1 MRTSLFVLAT
11 FATSAVAQSDERVG
25 SYSPAPLTDDK
36 KKLLHDTLVSN
47 NYENSVGS
55 TRVCY
60 TDIISLETQ
69 IVAGTNNKF
78 HISGCSVNSMSE
90 GECSQ
95 QTLTSCTVMEYDV
108 IIFEPLFTGKPQVS
122 NIQQHPS
129 EQHPSEPVHPYQ
141 QTPLTHENKEL
152 LKDTLAGNNYAN
164 SVGTTRVC
172 YKEIE
177 SLFTQD
183 VDGGSNLK
191 YTISGC
197 SVPKSDGRC
206 SEETRQSC
214 TLAEFDV
221 IIYQQTGDTSAQ
233 VTDIEEHKKVP
244 QGDYQP
250 TPLTHDAKEL
260 LKHGL
265 ESNNYTSSVGKTRV
279 CYKDIISLET
289 QTVDGTN
296 FKFTISG
303 CSVTVPEGKCS
314 KRTLASCTLTQYDVT
329 IYQPPNTKAVQVT
342 NIQPTP
348 RFQPS
353 TLTDDK
359 VQLLK
364 TALTGNNYASS
375 VGDMRVCYKNVT
387 SLEEE
392 KNDGTYYLFTL
403 FGCQVP
409 VCDEGACSDQT
420 LTSCQVKEYTVTIYD
435 STDSSATQSGT
446 LQVTSIIEVVEFHP
460 DNSQQNYALPDP
472 AVSLTNNAN

>member
-78 HISGCSVNSMSE
+78 HISGCIVPSASE

-95 QTLTSCTVMEYDV
+95 QTLTSCQVKEYDV
-108 IIFEPLFTGKPQVS
+108 VIFQQLSNGPSEVASIGPHPYEPL
-122 NIQQHPS
+122 
-129 EQHPSEPVHPYQ
+129 HPYQ

-152 LKDTLAGNNYAN
+152 LKDTLAGTNYAN

-250 TPLTHDAKEL
+250 TPLTHDNEEL

-265 ESNNYTSSVGKTRV
+265 ESNNYTSSAGNTFV

-289 QTVDGTN
+289 QIVDGTN

-303 CSVTVPEGKCS
+303 CSVTVPEGNCS
-314 KRTLASCTLTQYDVT
+314 KPTLAACNLMDYDVT
-329 IYQPPNTKAVQVT
+329 IYQPPNTNAVQVT
-342 NIQPTP
+342 NIQLTP
-348 RFQPS
+348 RYHPIA
-353 TLTDDK
+353 LTDVK

-375 VGDMRVCYKNVT
+375 VGDIRVCYKNVT
-387 SLEEE
+387 SLDEEQ
-392 KNDGTYYLFTL
+392 NDGTYSLFTL

-409 VCDEGACSDQT
+409 VRDEGACSAQT
-420 LTSCQVKEYTVTIYD
+420 LTSCQVKEYTVTIFD
-435 STDSSATQSGT
+435 STDSSPTHSGT
-446 LQVTSIIEVVEFHP
+446 LTVTSIIEVVEFHP
-460 DNSQQNYALPDP
+460 DNSQ
-472 AVSLTNNAN
+472 